1 LKSKRTSKERAVANQ
16 LPLVVE
22 VPPLNSAAEIMEFDQ
37 SVFDA
42 NRDRDA
48 FLRPCLRFEL
58 PPDMFERLSRI
69 GDDIFIFVARRAS
82 GEIVR
87 GVCTGSL
94 QEQRTRLDSPIQIH
108 AVIHEVWTLTLPAPA
123 YN

>member
-1 LKSKRTSKERAVANQ
+1 MF

-22 VPPLNSAAEIMEFDQ
+22 VPPLNSAAEIIEFDQ